1 VSAGVEAEERAGG
14 SSSVSRPEALTP
26 LMRQYDRIKRDHRD
40 AILLFRLGDFYEMF
54 NEDAELGAAALDL
67 TLTSRNNGQARR
79 VPLAG
84 FPAKAAET
92 YVSRLLAAG
101 HRVAICEQMEDPR
114 LARGIV
120 RREVVEVVTP
130 GAVVDEALLEATR
143 GNYLA
148 AAALDGERL
157 GLAFADVSTG
167 ELWLGEAP
175 PEEAEAELERLG
187 PREVLV
193 PVSWLETGDGGD
205 GFPAA
210 ERRPSA
216 LGFLRR
222 APRAAGPPAPAGPAP
237 AYVVTGRADHEFDLA
252 SCRERLL
259 EHLRTVTLDGFG
271 IPEDSPAV
279 TAAGAALGYLREV
292 QPRAV
297 ATLVAPRWIRREDHL
312 LLDDVT
318 LRNLEVLSTSSGG
331 PTLLSAVD
339 ATLTAPGGRLLR
351 AWLLR
356 PLRSRE
362 AIAER
367 QDALA
372 FLADRGDARARLR
385 ADLRGTADVA
395 RIAGRSV
402 AARATPRDL
411 AALRRTLERLPAI
424 AGGVRDAPGGA
435 IAPGAVPPPALLER
449 LAADL
454 EGHGGLLEDLERT
467 LVEEPAAT
475 PAEGPVVR
483 DGCDPELDALRHAR
497 RAGLDWI
504 AALQKRERER
514 TGIGSLKVGYNRVF
528 GYYIEVTRANLG
540 QVPPDY
546 QRKQTIA
553 NGERYLTP
561 ELKEVEERVLAAEDR
576 MGALEAEALSR
587 LRERVAAAAPRLQR
601 LAEGLAG
608 LDVIAGLAETAA
620 VRGWRRPEVV
630 DGDAL
635 EIRGG
640 RHPVVEAA
648 LGTGRFVPNDL
659 VLGPGRRI
667 LLLTG
672 PNMAGK
678 STYLRQ
684 AGLLVLLAQ
693 AGSFV
698 PAESARIGIVDRVFT
713 RVGASDDLARGRSTF
728 LVEMVETANILRNA
742 GPASLVLLDEIGR
755 GTATF
760 DGLSLAWAVT
770 ERLHA
775 AAGGA
780 PRTIFATHYH
790 ELTALA
796 DRLPGVANAHVQVKE
811 WGDGIVFLKR
821 VEDGRSDRSYGIHV
835 ARIAGL
841 PLDVVE
847 RAREILARL
856 EAGEPAAGLAGEAS
870 GEPRF
875 GAPGPG
881 PARPSDEGDQLAI
894 FGGAGGGTTA
904 GASPAAAPDPLREAL
919 AGLDTDRLRPLEAL
933 NLLAEWKRRYADA

>member
-1 VSAGVEAEERAGG
+1 
-14 SSSVSRPEALTP
+14 
-26 LMRQYDRIKRDHRD
+26 MRQYDRIKRDHRD

-54 NEDAELGAAALDL
+54 NEDAERGAAALDL
-67 TLTSRNNGQARR
+67 TLTSRNNGGARR

-84 FPAKAAET
+84 FPARAAET
-92 YVSRLLAAG
+92 YVGRLLAAG

-114 LARGIV
+114 LARGVV

-130 GAVVDEALLEATR
+130 GAVVDEALLDATR

-148 AAALDGERL
+148 AAALAGDRL

-175 PEEAEAELERLG
+175 LDEAEAELERLA
-187 PREVLV
+187 PREVLA
-193 PVSWLETGDGGD
+193 PASWLEADVGVAA
-205 GFPAA
+205 FPAA

-222 APRAAGPPAPAGPAP
+222 AGRSAAPDLPYA
-237 AYVVTGRADHEFDLA
+237 VTSRADHEFDLA
-252 SCRERLL
+252 RCRERLL
-259 EHLRTVTLDGFG
+259 EHLGCVTLDGFG
-271 IPEDSPAV
+271 IPEESPAV
-279 TAAGAALGYLREV
+279 AAAGAALAYLREV

-297 ATLVAPRWIRREDHL
+297 ATLLAPRWIGRDDHL

-318 LRNLEVLSTSSGG
+318 LRNLEVLSSAAGG
-331 PTLLSAVD
+331 PTLFSAVD
-339 ATLTAPGGRLLR
+339 ATLTGPGARLLR

-356 PLRSRE
+356 PLRSTAE
-362 AIAER
+362 VGER
-367 QDALA
+367 QDAVA
-372 FLADRGDARARLR
+372 FLAERGDTRARLR
-385 ADLRGTADVA
+385 LELRGTADVA

-402 AARATPRDL
+402 AGRATPRDL
-411 AALRRTLERLPAI
+411 SALRRTLERLPAL
-424 AGGVRDAPGGA
+424 VRTLREVAGGA
-435 IAPGAVPPPALLER
+435 IAPGVVSPPALLER
-449 LAADL
+449 LTGGL
-454 EGHGGLLEDLERT
+454 EGVDELLEDLART
-467 LVEEPAAT
+467 LVDDPAAT
-475 PAEGPVVR
+475 PAEGPVIR
-483 DGCDPELDALRHAR
+483 DGCDPELDRLRDAR

-504 AALQKRERER
+504 AALQGRERER

-528 GYYIEVTRANLG
+528 GYYIEVTRANLA

-561 ELKEVEERVLAAEDR
+561 ELKEVEERVLAAEER
-576 MGALEAEALSR
+576 LGALEAAALAR

-601 LAEGLAG
+601 LADALAG
-608 LDVIAGLAETAA
+608 LDVIGGLAETAA
-620 VRGWRRPEVV
+620 LRGWRRPEVV
-630 DGDAL
+630 EGDAL

-640 RHPVVEAA
+640 RHPVVESA
-648 LGTGRFVPNDL
+648 LGAGRFVPNDL

-684 AGLLVLLAQ
+684 AGLIVLLAQ
-693 AGSFV
+693 TGSFV
-698 PAESARIGIVDRVFT
+698 PAESARIGAADRIFT

-742 GPASLVLLDEIGR
+742 GPSSLVLLDEIGR

-780 PRTIFATHYH
+780 PRTVFATHYH

-796 DRLPGVANAHVQVKE
+796 GRLPGVANAHVQVKE

-821 VEDGRSDRSYGIHV
+821 VAEGRSDRSYGIHV

-841 PLDVVE
+841 PADVVE

-856 EAGEPAAGLAGEAS
+856 EAGQPAAGLAGGGGAS
-870 GEPRF
+870 V
-875 GAPGPG
+875 PGGSSAG
-881 PARPSDEGDQLAI
+881 PAAEGDQLAM
-894 FGGAGGGTTA
+894 F
-904 GASPAAAPDPLREAL
+904 AAPGGQAARPEPQTAVSGSGESRDRDALREAL
-919 AGLDTDRLRPLEAL
+919 GALDTDALRPLDAL
-933 NLLAEWKRRYADA
+933 NLLAELKRRYAPGEEEHADERG